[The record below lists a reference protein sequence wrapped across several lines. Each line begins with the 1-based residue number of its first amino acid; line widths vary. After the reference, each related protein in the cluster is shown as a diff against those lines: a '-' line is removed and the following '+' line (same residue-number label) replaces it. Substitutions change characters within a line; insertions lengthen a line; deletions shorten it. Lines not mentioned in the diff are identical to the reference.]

1 MCLENFGIFFIMTI
15 VPVAL
20 MGYYIYCRDEY
31 KPEPWLALLLANIFG
46 LICAA
51 ISIYVT
57 SLWKF
62 ESFYQMDFSPLLE
75 GHLSNEEIG
84 EKILPLMK
92 IILLNNGLTMGF
104 LLVFLA
110 LNRFFDEQL
119 DGIVY
124 SSFIGLGFI
133 LLQNFIFLKHQ
144 ESATVGTPTLRAFFL
159 IPIFFFS
166 SILMGYYASRLWF
179 RRPRFNW
186 RLAYDIVLF
195 VAIPILSHL
204 ILIPLLLLAEIQI
217 EPWLGVI
224 LSFLF
229 SYFCFL
235 FMSYA
240 IQRIDSHLT
249 RDVLEKRVTFPGN
262 N

>member
-1 MCLENFGIFFIMTI
+1 MSLENFGIFLIMTI
-15 VPVAL
+15 VPVAS

-31 KPEPWLALLLANIFG
+31 KPEPWLALLLANFFG
-46 LICAA
+46 IICAA

-57 SLWKF
+57 SLWGF
-62 ESFYQMDFSPLLE
+62 ESFYQMDFSPLL
-75 GHLSNEEIG
+75 GAHLSNQEIG

-119 DGIVY
+119 DGVVY

-133 LLQNFIFLKHQ
+133 FWQNLIFLWHQ
-144 ESATVGTPTLRAFFL
+144 ETATVGSPTLRAFFL
-159 IPIFFFS
+159 IPIFYFG

-186 RLAYDIVLF
+186 RLAYDILLF
-195 VAIPILSHL
+195 VAMPILSHL
-204 ILIPLLLLAEIQI
+204 ILISLLLLAEIQFK
-217 EPWLGVI
+217 PWLGVI
-224 LSFLF
+224 LSCLF
-229 SYFCFL
+229 TYLCFL

-240 IQRIDSHLT
+240 VQRIDSLLT
-249 RDVLEKRVTFPGN
+249 RDVLEKRITFSGN
-262 N
+262 K